1 MNIKRTH
8 RKCTKCKVSKL
19 REGNFGTYSTGRTR
33 DICNECHTGL
43 KGNIRKHR
51 KCKGCGEV
59 KLSETNF
66 GKSEA
71 GNIKAYCHECTDKN
85 QNYRVCSHCKSDKHI
100 SKFTR
105 FPNGKLY
112 QRCQDCKDNKIPD
125 PYKPKSE
132 KRAKKPKPI
141 LKPKEKLKVAKKDD
155 GIIDRNIMSFE
166 YQNKQRLS
174 AEEALIKAKKQNE
187 ENLKSGKY
195 KAVMYGSKG
204 TALNMVRSIVI
215 KRVS

>member
-1 MNIKRTH
+1 MSTKRTH

-19 REGNFGTYSTGRTR
+19 KSENFGTYSTGRTR
-33 DICNECHTGL
+33 DICNECHTGIIGSI
-43 KGNIRKHR
+43 KAHR

-59 KLSETNF
+59 KLTETNY

-71 GNIKAYCHECTDKN
+71 GNIKAYCHICTDKN

-105 FPNGKLY
+105 FPNGKIY
-112 QRCQDCKDNKIPD
+112 QRCQDCKDNRIPD
-125 PYKPKSE
+125 PYKPKYE
-132 KRAKKPKPI
+132 KRIRKEKPK
-141 LKPKEKLKVAKKDD
+141 LQPKEKIKVAKKDD
-155 GIIDRNIMSFE
+155 GVIDRNIMSFE

-174 AEEALIKAKKQNE
+174 AEEALQKAKKQNE

-195 KAVMYGSKG
+195 KAVIYGTKG
-204 TALNMVRSIVI
+204 TALNKVRSII
-215 KRVS
+215 LKRVS